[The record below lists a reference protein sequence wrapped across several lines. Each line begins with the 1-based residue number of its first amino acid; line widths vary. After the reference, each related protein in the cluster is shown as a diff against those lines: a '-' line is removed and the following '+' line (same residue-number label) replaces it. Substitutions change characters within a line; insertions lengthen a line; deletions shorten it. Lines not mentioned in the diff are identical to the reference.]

1 MIDALSSFFARIG
14 LTGKRFVIGVP
25 LIWLLLFFVLP
36 FLIVLKISFATQAT
50 AIPPYTS
57 LFDWSGGW
65 PPTLQIDTDNYSTLV
80 GDQLYIVSYLSSIK
94 FAFFSTILC
103 LLVAY
108 PIAYGVTRAP
118 ATWRNMLLMLIVLPF
133 WTSLLLRVYSWIAI
147 LKNEGLLNNLL
158 QWLGIIDTPIPMMNT
173 PFAVYIGIVYSYLP
187 FMLLP
192 LYATLERL
200 DNTLLEAAADLGASR
215 TRAFFTITL
224 PLSIPGMIAGS
235 MLVFIPAIGEFVIPS
250 LLGGPSTLMIGRVL
264 WDEFFLNQDW
274 PTASAVAMA
283 ILVLLVV
290 PIMIFQRYQMKD
302 MEEL

>member
-1 MIDALSSFFARIG
+1 MIDAFSSFFARIG

-25 LIWLLLFFVLP
+25 MIWLLLFFVLP
-36 FLIVLKISFATQAT
+36 FLIVLKISLATEAT
-50 AIPPYTS
+50 AIPPYTP

-65 PPTLQIDTDNYSTLV
+65 PPALQIDTDNYASLV
-80 GDQLYIVSYLSSIK
+80 GDDLYIVAYLSSIK
-94 FAFFSTILC
+94 FAFISTILC

-108 PIAYGVTRAP
+108 PIAYGVTRSP
-118 ATWRNMLLMLIVLPF
+118 KSWRNMLLMLIVLPF

-158 QWLGIIDTPIPMMNT
+158 EWLGIINTPIPMMNT
-173 PFAVYIGIVYSYLP
+173 PFAVYVGIVYSYLP

-200 DNTLLEAAADLGASR
+200 DHAYLEAAADLGASR

-224 PLSIPGMIAGS
+224 PLSIPGMVAGS

-283 ILVLLVV
+283 ILFFLIA
-290 PIMIFQRYQMKD
+290 PIMIFQHYQMKD
-302 MEEL
+302 LEEL